1 VTLARR
7 LVLTV
12 PAAIFASLVA
22 VACWVNLTQP
32 AVVDFISFWNAA
44 GLVLQGQAEA
54 VYAFQPSWV
63 GRLMPLAYPPPFL
76 FVIAPFGLAPFG
88 IAFIA
93 WVVATGAL
101 YVRAS
106 RAPLGAALANPP
118 AVSNATVGQN
128 GALVAAIMLFAAQSV
143 RARPILGGALFGL
156 LVIKPH
162 LAVLVPVAL
171 AAGRHW
177 TAFAAAAMSSLAL
190 LVLAALV
197 FGLDAYRGAFEAMPQ
212 YAALLEGG
220 RWRWNELASVFALM
234 RWLGASHSV
243 ALGIHAI
250 IAIVAAVAVWRA
262 WREDWDSKIPV
273 LATASLL
280 VSPYLFAYDTV
291 LLVAPLAWL
300 ATRRPAAAAAVW
312 ILSLV
317 PLVASFGPYAISST
331 LPLAIV
337 LALAASCAARSYGN
351 SKPVTRSSSSP
362 LPGSAEKTSPP
373 AAWDRPGT

>member
-1 VTLARR
+1 MTLARR
-7 LVLTV
+7 LVLAV
-12 PAAIFASLVA
+12 PAAIFAALVA
-22 VACWVNLTQP
+22 VACWVNLMQP

-44 GLVLQGQAEA
+44 GHVLQGRPEA
-54 VYAFQPSWV
+54 AYDFQPSWV

-106 RAPLGAALANPP
+106 RAPLRLALANPP
-118 AVSNATVGQN
+118 AASNAMVGQN
-128 GALVAAIMLFAAQSV
+128 GFLTAAVMLFAAQSI

-156 LVIKPH
+156 LVVKPH
-162 LAVLVPVAL
+162 FAVLVPVAL

-177 TAFAAAAMSSLAL
+177 TAFAAAAASALAL
-190 LVLAALV
+190 LVLAALA
-197 FGLDAYRGAFEAMPQ
+197 FGLDTYRGAFAVMTR
-212 YAALLEGG
+212 YAALLEDG
-220 RWRWNELASVFALM
+220 RWPWNELASVFALM
-234 RWLGASHSV
+234 RWLGAGHSAALAVHIAV
-243 ALGIHAI
+243 AMA
-250 IAIVAAVAVWRA
+250 AAVAVWRA
-262 WREDWDSKIPV
+262 WRDDWDSKIPV

-312 ILSLV
+312 ALSLV
-317 PLVASFGPYAISST
+317 PLVASFGPYALSST

-337 LALAASCAARSYGN
+337 LALAATCAAGSYGS
-351 SKPVTRSSSSP
+351 SKPVTRNSSSP
-362 LPGSAEKTSPP
+362 LPGSAEKMSPP
-373 AAWDRPGT
+373 AA